1 MIYILIIVGI
11 TSSFFALRFFLLTH
25 NLKKAQRELE
35 EIMQNPQENSIL
47 HNSVPQKHAERLL
60 ASMNEYILAARRER
74 IFYENREKKLRAQI
88 ENISHDLRTPLTS
101 LIGYLDILDQ
111 DSLNEENRESL
122 EVIERKARALH
133 SLIGNFYDLSRL
145 ELDDYH
151 LTMEAMDLARF
162 TDETMLQFY
171 MEFEKR
177 NLTVEIN
184 KKTPGGPVL
193 ISADNGALTRIFYNM
208 NQNVLR
214 YAVSQ
219 YRVNLKEEN
228 GMVLLIFEND
238 CNSLKEEDI
247 AHLFERFY
255 VKEASRTNESTGL
268 GLTINRLLTEAMGGT
283 VRAELEGN
291 WFRAVYEFRRL
302 NG

>member
-1 MIYILIIVGI
+1 MIYIFIIVGI
-11 TSSFFALRFFLLTH
+11 ISSFFALRFFLLTH
-25 NLKKAQRELE
+25 NLKKARRELE
-35 EIMQNPQENSIL
+35 EIIQNPQENSIL

-133 SLIGNFYDLSRL
+133 SLISNFYDLSRL

-151 LTMEAMDLARF
+151 LTMEPLDLARF

-177 NLTVEIN
+177 SLTVEIN
-184 KKTPGGPVL
+184 KKTPDGPVL

-208 NQNVLR
+208 NQNALR
-214 YAVSQ
+214 YALSH

-228 GMVLLIFEND
+228 GKVLLIFEND
-238 CNSLKEEDI
+238 CNSLKEDDI

-268 GLTINRLLTEAMGGT
+268 GLTINKLLTEAMGGT

-291 WFRAVYEFRRL
+291 WFRAAYEFGRL